1 MGKRETVREGRE
13 EMDREGTTHLPHARG
28 EKEEEEEE
36 EK

>member
-1 MGKRETVREGRE
+1 MREGRE

-36 EK
+36 K